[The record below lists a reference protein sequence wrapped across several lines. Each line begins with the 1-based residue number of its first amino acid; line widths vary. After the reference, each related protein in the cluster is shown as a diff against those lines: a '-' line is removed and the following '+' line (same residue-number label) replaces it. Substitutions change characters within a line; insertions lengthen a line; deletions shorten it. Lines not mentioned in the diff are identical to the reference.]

1 MGHDSSICVADGE
14 NSNVTSLR
22 TTFLPFLA
30 IEWVSADSVVAAG
43 HCLTPMLFRYTKSQD
58 GGKLESLGKF
68 EQDEQRKE
76 QGGISAMRRFQS
88 LDRHARVLND
98 EVKYFSQH

>member
-1 MGHDSSICVADGE
+1 MADGE
-14 NSNVTSLR
+14 TSTVTSLR

-30 IEWVSADSVVAAG
+30 IEWVSPDTVVTAG
-43 HCLTPMLFRYTKSQD
+43 HCLTPMLFRYSKSQD

-76 QGGISAMRRFQS
+76 QSGISAMRRFQS

-98 EVKYFSQH
+98 EVRYFRGHCKCAVVC